1 MVMRYFL
8 LMIAVVAVVGC
19 GESAEEKAAKATAKA
34 AAEVHQSGSTSSD
47 LIFDLKVLP
56 TQEEGNEEKSE

>member
-1 MVMRYFL
+1 MRG
-8 LMIAVVAVVGC
+8 VGR
-19 GESAEEKAAKATAKA
+19 EEKAAKAKAKA

>member
-1 MVMRYFL
+1 MKQIL
-8 LMIAVVAVVGC
+8 LILAVVALVGC
-19 GESAEEKAAKATAKA
+19 GESAKEKAAKAKAKA
-34 AAEVHQSGSTSSD
+34 AAEVHQSGRTSSD

>member
-1 MVMRYFL
+1 MKQIL
-8 LMIAVVAVVGC
+8 LILAVVGC
-19 GESAEEKAAKATAKA
+19 VESAEEKAAKAKAKA